1 MRLKLVYVVM
11 LFFCALQFSFAQ
23 KTISGVVKDDT
34 GEPVPLATVI
44 LKGTSHGVAT
54 ELDGHYSIQA
64 RPGDILIFTA
74 IGFEDQ
80 EVKVGNNTKL
90 NIVLKT
96 EVQQI
101 EGVVVVAYGK
111 QKNNKNQVL

>member
-54 ELDGHYSIQA
+54 ELDGII
-64 RPGDILIFTA
+64 R
-74 IGFEDQ
+74 
-80 EVKVGNNTKL
+80 N
-90 NIVLKT
+90 
-96 EVQQI
+96 
-101 EGVVVVAYGK
+101 
-111 QKNNKNQVL
+111 